1 MKNLIDQK
9 SKIKNYNLFNLI
21 LEDKLKIDTT

>member
-21 LEDKLKIDTT
+21 LEDKLKIGTT